1 MYDEEEN
8 VEDGDFKIGD
18 EEELDNPEEFP
29 ICLAWTKKIRTKT
42 TN

>member
-8 VEDGDFKIGD
+8 VEDGDFKMGED
-18 EEELDNPEEFP
+18 EDIENPEEISDLLDLDEEDP
-29 ICLAWTKKIRTKT
+29 D